1 MRSLR
6 STCPTCEDPVQ
17 EVVNVV
23 PSCSTDQD
31 LKTQLPLAAKEDG
44 KCSMKLGSHM
54 PDTFFPQEKVRIG
67 ISISKTPRNRMSA
80 SKDRYVCNF
89 GI

>member
-17 EVVNVV
+17 EVVYIV

-44 KCSMKLGSHM
+44 KCSMKLGSHIL
-54 PDTFFPQEKVRIG
+54 DTFFPQEKVRIG
-67 ISISKTPRNRMSA
+67 ISVSKTPRNRMSA
-80 SKDRYVCNF
+80 SKDRYVCSLA
-89 GI
+89 I

>member
-17 EVVNVV
+17 EVVYVV

-31 LKTQLPLAAKEDG
+31 LKTQLLLAAKEDG
-44 KCSMKLGSHM
+44 KCSMKLGSHIL
-54 PDTFFPQEKVRIG
+54 DTFFPQEKVRIG
-67 ISISKTPRNRMSA
+67 ISVSKTPRNRMSA
-80 SKDRYVCNF
+80 SKDRYVCSLA
-89 GI
+89 I

>member
-17 EVVNVV
+17 EVVYIV

-44 KCSMKLGSHM
+44 KCSMKLGSHIL
-54 PDTFFPQEKVRIG
+54 DTFFPQEKVRIG
-67 ISISKTPRNRMSA
+67 ISVSKTPRNRMSA
-80 SKDRYVCNF
+80 SKDRYACSLA
-89 GI
+89 I